1 MKVWILSTGSRYEGG
16 SIISV
21 HGSHESGQSA
31 LNAELLRH
39 AIELKGYREED
50 PYWRKECYDMRETS
64 PGVWT
69 NKSDVISLREWDV
82 T

>member
-1 MKVWILSTGSRYEGG
+1 MKVWILSSGSRYEGS

-21 HGSHESGQSA
+21 HGSLESGQSA

-39 AIELKGYREED
+39 AIEIKEYREAD
-50 PYWRKECYDMRETS
+50 DFWRKECFDMREVS
-64 PGVWT
+64 PGVWMNDIDT
-69 NKSDVISLREWDV
+69 IFLREWDV